1 MKRYKTLRALTRG
14 DSMIDLDRMMTRLPE
29 QAADAIVGMLRP
41 RSRTLA
47 SYLRSVWGAPAGS
60 PGSLIAEPFL
70 EGAFPWLPL
79 KGGWSGLEQG
89 IFDRRSIDVLKS
101 VSYPPYFHQAEA
113 WKRLTSANPRS
124 IIVSSGTGS
133 GKTECFLAPILDRLI
148 RLSDGG
154 GRQLRGVRALLLYPL
169 NALISSQEERLERW
183 FAPFEGSLRYCLY
196 NGETPETA

>member
-1 MKRYKTLRALTRG
+1 
-14 DSMIDLDRMMTRLPE
+14 MIDLDRMMTRLPE

-89 IFDRRSIDVLKS
+89 MFDRRSIDVLKS
-101 VSYPPYFHQAEA
+101 VSYPPYAHQVEA
-113 WKRLTSANPRS
+113 WKHLTEPPRVCRRLQ
-124 IIVSSGTGS
+124 
-133 GKTECFLAPILDRLI
+133 L
-148 RLSDGG
+148 
-154 GRQLRGVRALLLYPL
+154 LRGWSHDKQDDEQV
-169 NALISSQEERLERW
+169 
-183 FAPFEGSLRYCLY
+183 FG
-196 NGETPETA
+196 